1 MGRVPCRRQ
10 WTEAACYQA
19 MNRGHNRETVFRD
32 RANFRHFLGLL
43 GPIPPSPLQGVETG
57 GLFG

>member
-1 MGRVPCRRQ
+1 MTRKPRCCQ
-10 WTEAACYQA
+10 WTEAACYHVLD
-19 MNRGHNRETVFRD
+19 RGHNRETVFRD